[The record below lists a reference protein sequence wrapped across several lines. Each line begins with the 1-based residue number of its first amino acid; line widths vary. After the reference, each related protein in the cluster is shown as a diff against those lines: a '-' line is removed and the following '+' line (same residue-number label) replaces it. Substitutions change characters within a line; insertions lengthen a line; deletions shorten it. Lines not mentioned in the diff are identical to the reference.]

1 MNKTLVISREKGL
14 DSASLIE
21 DGRLTEFLSRDSSSS
36 PQVGN
41 IYLGRIANIVPA
53 LNSAF
58 VEIGDK
64 RTAMLPF
71 TEIPDSVLNGQRL
84 HAGMEF
90 AVQVTKLP
98 GGDKGV
104 LVSANLKLPGKH
116 CVLLPYTDNA
126 GVSKKIT
133 DEAERIRLR
142 ELALKLKPLST
153 GIILRTSAAESDEEE
168 LGRDIHDAFEYWN
181 SLSARIAHIKAP
193 KLLHDESD
201 VVLRAVRDFLDDE
214 TDQVFVTGEG
224 MLDTV
229 TDTAARLCP
238 GYLTKI
244 VNYDF
249 DISPFTLY
257 RITSQFETAKARKV
271 FLESGGFLIF
281 DKTEALTVIDV
292 NSGKDTRSASIAD
305 TAYMTNME
313 AAEEIVRQIRLRD
326 IGGIVIID
334 FIDMDTKQRKEEL
347 VQHLRA
353 CFKTDRAKVN
363 VVGMTGLGLVEL
375 TRKKRNDGSKVFPST
390 EQTHD

>member
-1 MNKTLVISREKGL
+1 MNKTLVISRENGL

-21 DGRLTEFLSRDSSSS
+21 DGRLTEFISRNSSLS
-36 PQVGN
+36 PQAGN
-41 IYLGRIANIVPA
+41 IYLGRVANIVPA
-53 LNSAF
+53 LNCAF

-64 RTAMLPF
+64 RTAMLPLN
-71 TEIPDSVLNGQRL
+71 EMPDSVLHGKRL

-98 GGDKGV
+98 GSDKGV
-104 LVSANLKLPGKH
+104 LVSANLKLAGKY
-116 CVLLPYTDNA
+116 CVLLPYTDNT
-126 GVSKKIT
+126 GVSKKISA
-133 DEAERIRLR
+133 DSVRSRLH
-142 ELALKLKPLST
+142 ELALSQKPENT
-153 GIILRTSAAESDEEE
+153 GIIMRTSAAEADEEE
-168 LGRDIHDAFEYWN
+168 LIRDIKDVSEYWN

-193 KLLHDESD
+193 RLLHDDSD
-201 VVLRAVRDFLDDE
+201 VVLRAVRDLLDAD
-214 TDQVFVTGEG
+214 TDQVFVSGTGLLEQ
-224 MLDTV
+224 V
-229 TDTAARLCP
+229 KETAARLCP
-238 GYLTKI
+238 EFLPKI
-244 VNYDF
+244 VDYSF

-257 RITSQFETAKARKV
+257 RITSQLETAKARKV

-292 NSGKDTRSASIAD
+292 NSGKDTRFTSIAD

-326 IGGIVIID
+326 IGGIIIID

-375 TRKKRNDGSKVFPST
+375 TRKKKNDGSKLFPST